1 MARVWF
7 KRGMP
12 PFLAALALAAALF
25 SFLTPAC
32 AVRQAS
38 APPSVPRATVAGI
51 PKAEFAALVRD
62 MSEEGGFFHSDN
74 FTSNETSYLHVVSA
88 LQDVGA
94 TGGAYLGVGPEQNFT
109 YIAKVR
115 PEIAF
120 IFDIRRQAV
129 VQHLLYKAIFQ
140 LAESRGAFLSLLLSR
155 PVGPETAES
164 PAIET
169 LLDAL
174 MRSPISPAV
183 YAANR
188 VKVEKLIQEDFGI
201 ALSAQDLQQ
210 LHYVYSTFQQEGLAI
225 AFRFGPQNGGFGFRR
240 FPDLRELILERD
252 LDGKLGNFLTNDADY
267 QFVRDLHRANRIV
280 PIVGDF
286 AGTKAIAAVG
296 DYLRAKDLKLRAF
309 YTSNVEQFLFQNGVV
324 PGWAANVRQLP
335 IDDKS
340 VFIRAVPNRGQ
351 PHPAQIPGYRMTTLL
366 QKVSVFLEDFDAGT
380 YDDYRTLVNTHYI
393 AGQPR

>member
-1 MARVWF
+1 MARTWF

-12 PFLAALALAAALF
+12 PLLAALALAAALF
-25 SFLTPAC
+25 SFFTPAC
-32 AVRQAS
+32 AARQAS
-38 APPSVPRATVAGI
+38 APPSVAQTSPSGI

-62 MSEEGGFFHSDN
+62 LSEAGGFFHSDN
-74 FTSNETSYLHVVSA
+74 FTSNETSYLHVVGA
-88 LQDVGA
+88 LEGVGA
-94 TGGAYLGVGPEQNFT
+94 TGGAYIGVGPEQNFT
-109 YIAKVR
+109 YIAKLR
-115 PEIAF
+115 PELAF
-120 IFDIRRQAV
+120 ILDIRRQAV
-129 VQHLLYKAIFQ
+129 VQHLLYKAIFD
-140 LAESRGAFLSLLLSR
+140 LAENRGTFLALLLSR
-155 PVGPETAES
+155 PVGPEAAAS

-174 MRSPISPAV
+174 MRAPVSQLV
-183 YAANR
+183 YAENR
-188 VKVEKLIQEDFGI
+188 AKVEKVIQEDFGI
-201 ALSAQDLQQ
+201 ALSETDLQQ
-210 LHYVYSTFQQEGLAI
+210 LHYVYSTFQQEGLGI

-252 LDGKLGNFLTNDADY
+252 LDGRLGNFLTNDADY

-286 AGTKAIAAVG
+286 AGTKALARVG
-296 DYLRAKDLKLRAF
+296 DYLRAHDLKLRAF

-324 PGWAANVRQLP
+324 PGWAANVRKLP

-340 VFIRAVPNRGQ
+340 VFIRAIPNRGQ

-366 QKVSVFLEDFDAGT
+366 QKVSVFLEDYDAGI
-380 YDDYRTLVNTHYI
+380 YDDYRTLVTTHYI